1 MKQKQTEPQPQMTLT
16 ARRGI
21 ADRNASLILTLP
33 AILLLVI
40 FILYPIVDSF
50 GISLMKWNGIS
61 ADKQFIGLGNWKKL
75 ISDTAFWKAFFNNVK
90 IMMLSLL
97 IQLPAALLLS
107 TLLHVIGKKGKALK
121 CLWFIPMLM
130 SSVAV
135 GFLFKYA
142 LSTTDGIFT
151 TLSMMLGGGRI
162 DLLGSNRFALLTVT
176 MVICWQFI
184 PFYMIF
190 FLASYSNIDR
200 EVYEAALIDGATKPK
215 YFIYVALPLLKPAI
229 RNACILSMVGSLKYF
244 DLIYV
249 MTNGGPGT
257 ATELMAT
264 YMYKLSFKEFNMSY
278 GSTVASGML
287 IVITLFAS
295 IAMKFTTKT
304 ES

>member
-1 MKQKQTEPQPQMTLT
+1 MTLT

-33 AILLLVI
+33 AIILLII
-40 FILYPIVDSF
+40 FILYPIIDSF
-50 GISLMKWNGIS
+50 HISLLKWNGIS

-75 ISDTAFWKAFFNNVK
+75 IEDDAFWKAFINNIK
-90 IMMLSLL
+90 IMLLSLL

-107 TLLHVIGKKGKALK
+107 TFLHVIGTKGKALK

-151 TLSMMLGGGRI
+151 TLSMMLGGGRV
-162 DLLGSNRFALLTVT
+162 DLLGSSRFALLTVA

-200 EVYEAALIDGATKPK
+200 EIYEASLIDGATKPK
-215 YFIYVALPLLKPAI
+215 YFIYVALPLLGPAI
-229 RNACILSMVGSLKYF
+229 RNACVLSMVGSLKYF

-295 IAMKFTTKT
+295 ITMRLTTPK
-304 ES
+304 ER